1 MKRFGRLLS
10 AAFAAALLLSAGC
23 GDEPDAQQQ
32 KPAGTM
38 TINSNP
44 SGATVTILRRNIGVT
59 PRTTK
64 PVPPQMYI
72 VKIEK
77 DGYEPCWKPV
87 TVENG
92 RNVDVEV
99 RLRPITSTA
108 LLTSEPSGAKVIKN
122 GQEVGVTPCVLTNL
136 GVGPHSVLLE
146 LPGFSPQQINWD
158 VTTVRPFAEHT
169 VLRSNTGMVQV
180 SSQPADATVFI
191 DGVPGGRTPVT
202 RKVEHGERT
211 IRVEKRGYE
220 PFTTSVTVKRDETV
234 NTFARLKMQP
244 IPITIQT
251 DPSPAKVI
259 VNGKYCGDSPC
270 VFRAEQPGKYTIR
283 AEKDNFAGTVRE
295 ITVAAGDRPNIST
308 LKLESELGSLEF
320 LTNPAGVEV
329 FVDGKPYGKTQTD
342 PKNQLT
348 SRKFIVRDLPQ
359 GKHILKLTHSRA
371 APKSERVKSISFT
384 VRKGETTRVDTVEFW
399 VPNTILQL
407 KNGFRWE
414 GRVLDFESDPIVF
427 EPKPKV
433 RSSYPRAEIKEILR
447 IKPED

>member
-1 MKRFGRLLS
+1 MKRFGRHLFS

-23 GDEPDAQQQ
+23 GDGSDAQK

-38 TINSNP
+38 TITSNP
-44 SGATVTILRRNIGVT
+44 SGATVTILRKNIGVT

-77 DGYEPCWKPV
+77 TGYEPCWKPV

-108 LLTSEPSGAKVIKN
+108 MLTSEPSGAKVIKN

-136 GVGPHSVLLE
+136 AVGPHSVLLE

-158 VTTVRPFAEHT
+158 VTTARPFAEHT
-169 VLRSNTGMVQV
+169 VLRSNTGTIRVD
-180 SSQPADATVFI
+180 SQPADAAVLI
-191 DGVPGGRTPVT
+191 DNVPCGRTPLT
-202 RKVEHGERT
+202 RKVEHGVRT
-211 IRVEKRGYE
+211 VRVEKRGYE
-220 PFTTSVTVKRDETV
+220 PFTAAVTVKRDETV
-234 NTFARLKMQP
+234 STSAPLKMEP

-251 DPSPAKVI
+251 DPSPAKVF

-270 VFRAEQPGKYTIR
+270 EFRAEKPGKYTIR
-283 AEKDNFAGTVRE
+283 VEKDNFSGAVRE

-308 LKLESELGSLEF
+308 IQLESELGSLEF
-320 LTNPAGVEV
+320 LTSPAGVEV

-342 PKNQLT
+342 PKNHLVST
-348 SRKFIVRDLPQ
+348 KFMVGDLPQ

-371 APKSERVKSISFT
+371 VPKDKRVKTVSFT
-384 VRKGETTRVDTVEFW
+384 VRKGEATRVETVEFW
-399 VPNTILQL
+399 VPNATLQL
-407 KNGFRWE
+407 KNGFRRE
-414 GRVLDFESDPIVF
+414 GRILDFESDPIVF
-427 EPKPKV
+427 EPQPGV
-433 RSSYPRAEIKEILR
+433 RSEYPRSEIKDILR